1 MSTRRK
7 FIKAT
12 TVGMAASV
20 ISPRIS
26 SGTAFAPFSKTATKS
41 PLNLGIAGYTFAK
54 YSIEQ
59 SIAIMQ
65 RVGIKALSIKDFH
78 LPLDCT
84 NEKAKEVKA
93 KFESAGITIYAAGVI
108 YMKTNEEVD
117 RAFDYV
123 QRVGLNM
130 IIGSPTIEML
140 PYVEKKIKL
149 TGIRMAIHN
158 HGPEDK
164 LYAGPKEIFDQIKS
178 LDSRLGICLDIG
190 HCTRALQNPVKSV
203 MQYNSRIFDLHIKD
217 LLKAIPEET
226 PTELGRGIIDI
237 PGLLQALYKISF
249 TGMCSIEFERD
260 MTDSLP
266 GIAESA
272 GYFRG
277 VNKMLSLQ

>member
-1 MSTRRK
+1 MATRRK
-7 FIKAT
+7 FIQTTAT
-12 TVGMAASV
+12 GMAASV
-20 ISPRIS
+20 ILPGIS
-26 SGTAFAPFSKTATKS
+26 GGTAFAPFSKGDKKE
-41 PLNLGIAGYTFAK
+41 PLQLGIAGYTFVK

-59 SIAIMQ
+59 SIAMMR
-65 RVGIKALSIKDFH
+65 RVGIGALSIKDFH
-78 LPLDCT
+78 LPYDCT
-84 NEKAKEVKA
+84 KEKAEEVKA
-93 KFESAGITIYAAGVI
+93 TFAAGGISIYAAGVI

-123 QRVGLNM
+123 QRAGINL
-130 IIGSPTIEML
+130 IIGSPTIDML
-140 PYVEKKIKL
+140 PYVEKKIKS
-149 TGIRMAIHN
+149 TGIRVAIHN

-178 LDSRLGICLDIG
+178 LDSRMGICLDIG
-190 HCTRALQNPVKSV
+190 HCTRALQDPVKAV
-203 MQYNSRIFDLHIKD
+203 LQYGPRIFDLHIKD

-249 TGMCSIEFERD
+249 TGRCSIEFERD

-277 VNKMLSLQ
+277 VNKVIVMK

>member
-7 FIKAT
+7 FIQAT
-12 TVGMAASV
+12 AAGVAASV

-26 SGTAFAPFSKTATKS
+26 GETAFAPFSKTATKS

-54 YSIEQ
+54 FSIEQ

-78 LPLDCT
+78 LPYDCT
-84 NEKAKEVKA
+84 KEKADEVKA
-93 KFESAGITIYAAGVI
+93 KFAASGITIYAAGVI

-123 QRVGLNM
+123 QRAGINM
-130 IIGSPTIEML
+130 IIGSPTIEVL

-190 HCTRALQNPVKSV
+190 HCTRALQDPVKAV
-203 MQYNSRIFDLHIKD
+203 MQYSSRIFDLHIKD